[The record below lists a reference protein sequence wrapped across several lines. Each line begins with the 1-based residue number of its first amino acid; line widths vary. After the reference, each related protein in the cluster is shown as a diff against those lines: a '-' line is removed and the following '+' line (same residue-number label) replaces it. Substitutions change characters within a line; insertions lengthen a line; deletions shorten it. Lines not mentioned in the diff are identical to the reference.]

1 MILIKRYSNRKLYN
15 TTVKKYITLDELA
28 HLIRNGADIQVIDND
43 SGEDLT
49 SITLTQIILE
59 TEKKHQSGLPNSI
72 FAEIIKS
79 RADELK
85 ALHDFF
91 SPSPNLFRV
100 INEQITHLIPS
111 KKDFEDLSS
120 RIDELSEKIDNLLGD
135 QHPK

>member
-28 HLIRNGADIQVIDND
+28 NLIRNGADIQVIDND

-79 RADELK
+79 RADEIK
-85 ALHDFF
+85 ALHEFF
-91 SPSPNLFRV
+91 SPSPNIFQV
-100 INEQITHLIPS
+100 ISEQMARHIPS
-111 KKDFEDLSS
+111 KQDLEDLSS
-120 RIDELSEKIDNLLGD
+120 QIDELSEKIDNLLNNE
-135 QHPK
+135 QPK